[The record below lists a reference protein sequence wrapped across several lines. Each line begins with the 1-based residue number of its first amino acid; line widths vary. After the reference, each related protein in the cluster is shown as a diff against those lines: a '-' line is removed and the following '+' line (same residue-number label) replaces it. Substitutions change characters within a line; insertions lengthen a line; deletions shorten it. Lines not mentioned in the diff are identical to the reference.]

1 MLSRARDCAYEGYA
15 SARAV
20 PIGTRM
26 ADVFE
31 FENCPLRNAT
41 HKVAD
46 RSAAFRLVAG
56 QVWPAARRA
65 ERVELTDEGIE
76 AWSLSGH
83 TRLAWSEITS
93 VRSYRVPFGRRTLHV
108 RSASG
113 RIEIA
118 PLLPGYEQIRER
130 IFTLAPTVSD

>member
-1 MLSRARDCAYEGYA
+1 
-15 SARAV
+15 
-20 PIGTRM
+20 M

-31 FENCPLRNAT
+31 FEHCPLRNAT

-46 RSAAFRLVAG
+46 RSSAFRLVAG

-93 VRSYRVPFGRRTLHV
+93 VRSYRVPFGKETLHI
-108 RSASG
+108 RSGSG

-118 PLLPGYEQIRER
+118 PVLPGYEQIRER
-130 IFTLAPTVSD
+130 VFTLAPSAFSGTPQPAS